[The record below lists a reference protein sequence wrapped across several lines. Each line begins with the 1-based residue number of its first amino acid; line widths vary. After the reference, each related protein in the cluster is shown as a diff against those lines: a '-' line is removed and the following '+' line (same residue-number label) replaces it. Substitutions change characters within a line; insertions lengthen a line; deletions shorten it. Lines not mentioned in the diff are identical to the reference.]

1 LSSLDLNNENFLIKF
16 CNSKIEVQKSKKIK
30 ISLGKKAS
38 PGYPGKIDL
47 DLFVVSKNRNTK
59 KNKKN
64 NEMNKTI
71 FLLFILIMMKTGAN
85 LLAPV

>member
-1 LSSLDLNNENFLIKF
+1 M
-16 CNSKIEVQKSKKIK
+16 
-30 ISLGKKAS
+30 
-38 PGYPGKIDL
+38 
-47 DLFVVSKNRNTK
+47 FVVSKNRNTK